1 MVFASLALSNDLLP
15 DGSWANEKCWNPEDG
30 LNYTDSTPY
39 KLNISQNDTQSPV
52 EQFWK

>member
-1 MVFASLALSNDLLP
+1 MS

-30 LNYTDSTPY
+30 QDYTESLAY
-39 KLNISQNDTQSPV
+39 RYNISQNNTETPV